1 MGHVGRANLED
12 YGNRRV
18 TLCKVPHLRRSLL
31 EAVAGEDVRSFRGV
45 VEGLTWLDVPLPN
58 FQLSRHLRITRKCLL
73 DVPECG

>member
-12 YGNRRV
+12 YVDCRV
-18 TLCKVPHLRRSLL
+18 TLCEIPHLRCSLL
-31 EAVAGEDVRSFRGV
+31 EVVAGEDARSFRGV

-58 FQLSRHLRITRKCLL
+58 LQLSRHLRITRKCFL